1 VGVDDAMVVGIPR
14 ERKIREYRVV
24 LNPQAVRVLVAD
36 GHRVLVER
44 SAGAGSGIEDDD
56 YVAAGAEL
64 VETEEELFERAELI
78 VKVKELQP
86 EEWPLLKPHHVLFS
100 YIHLASDERLQE
112 ALAASG
118 ATVVAFETVE
128 LDDGSLPLLVPMSS
142 IAGKLSIQEGSHFL
156 ERPYGGKGVILS
168 GAPGVR
174 PAKVTVIGGGTVG
187 RNAVITALGM
197 RADVTVI
204 DKNLEKLKYFY
215 DRFSAQVT
223 TRPSYPE
230 IVAEEV
236 ASSDLVVGAVL
247 VTGARAPKVVTA
259 EMIEAMEEGSVF
271 VDIAIDQGGCSET
284 SRPTTLDDPVYVERG
299 VIHYCVTNV
308 PSLVSRTSTFALS
321 AAVLPYLRELAA
333 GRLRQSPPLKR
344 GINVEGGRVLI

>member
-1 VGVDDAMVVGIPR
+1 MVVGIPR

-44 SAGAGSGIEDDD
+44 SAGAGSGIGDDE
-56 YVAAGAEL
+56 YAAAGAEL

-86 EEWPLLKPHHVLFS
+86 EEWPLLKSHHVLFS
-100 YIHLASDERLQE
+100 YIHLASDERLKE

-344 GINVEGGRVLI
+344 GVNVEGGRVLI